1 MKKLAAGNWK
11 MNGSLN
17 SLSEIK
23 TLATRHTTSAIDILI
38 CVPAPYLIPALQLA
52 SPLQI
57 GAQDCHH
64 IQKGAHTGDIS
75 AAMIADTGATY
86 VIVGHSERRAD
97 HNETDALV
105 RQKALA
111 AQGAGLCPIICIGET
126 LEERES
132 GQALKVIQEQL
143 EGSLDP
149 ALNSSPFVIAYE
161 PVWAIGTGLVP
172 SASQIEE
179 VHGFCRRHLVS
190 EFGSTAVDVPLLY
203 GGSVKGS
210 NAAEIFAVKNVDGAL
225 VGGASLRADDFSA
238 ILDALENA

>member
-11 MNGSLN
+11 MNGTLN

-86 VIVGHSERRAD
+86 VCR
-97 HNETDALV
+97 
-105 RQKALA
+105 
-111 AQGAGLCPIICIGET
+111 
-126 LEERES
+126 
-132 GQALKVIQEQL
+132 
-143 EGSLDP
+143 
-149 ALNSSPFVIAYE
+149 PFRK
-161 PVWAIGTGLVP
+161 TGR
-172 SASQIEE
+172 S
-179 VHGFCRRHLVS
+179 
-190 EFGSTAVDVPLLY
+190 
-203 GGSVKGS
+203 
-210 NAAEIFAVKNVDGAL
+210 
-225 VGGASLRADDFSA
+225 
-238 ILDALENA
+238 

>member
-1 MKKLAAGNWK
+1 MKKLVAGNWK

-75 AAMIADTGATY
+75 AAMVADTGATY

-105 RQKALA
+105 RQK
-111 AQGAGLCPIICIGET
+111 
-126 LEERES
+126 
-132 GQALKVIQEQL
+132 
-143 EGSLDP
+143 
-149 ALNSSPFVIAYE
+149 
-161 PVWAIGTGLVP
+161 
-172 SASQIEE
+172 
-179 VHGFCRRHLVS
+179 
-190 EFGSTAVDVPLLY
+190 
-203 GGSVKGS
+203 
-210 NAAEIFAVKNVDGAL
+210 
-225 VGGASLRADDFSA
+225 
-238 ILDALENA
+238 